1 MREGLSYNDLRGFRS
16 THNSLTDEEFEEL
29 TNDDTGEPMTRR
41 QLREIAREKRALAM
55 EPENEVSERNPG
67 VLSAEED
74 GLEGGGSGPDAFE
87 EIVARIGGQVR
98 DIMAQLPDRPNR
110 VLEIVQEDLRGLE
123 KRLVGYPG
131 NTVRM
136 QAKFERLRE
145 MWERGVIPY
154 TVWGFPFRG
163 DYAGDKNYHGNC
175 SPRIIE
181 QCVWRLTERYRC
193 ITLADAGT
201 VSDRSSAW
209 CRCPDCT
216 SRAWR

>member
-1 MREGLSYNDLRGFRS
+1 
-16 THNSLTDEEFEEL
+16 
-29 TNDDTGEPMTRR
+29 
-41 QLREIAREKRALAM
+41 
-55 EPENEVSERNPG
+55 
-67 VLSAEED
+67 
-74 GLEGGGSGPDAFE
+74 
-87 EIVARIGGQVR
+87 
-98 DIMAQLPDRPNR
+98 MAQLPDRPDR

-123 KRLVGYPG
+123 KRLAAYPG

-145 MWERGVIPY
+145 MREREGIPY

-175 SPRIIE
+175 SPQIIE

-193 ITLADAGT
+193 ISQADAGT
-201 VSDRSSAW
+201 VSDRFSAL
-209 CRCPDCT
+209 RRSPDCT